1 MAKEHEA
8 APKPFLVVLNIL
20 QSFEMNKE
28 ADKNQQH
35 VEIPDNQKSNLG

>member
-8 APKPFLVVLNIL
+8 APKPFLVVLNSL
-20 QSFEMNKE
+20 QSVQMNKE
-28 ADKNQQH
+28 ADENEQH